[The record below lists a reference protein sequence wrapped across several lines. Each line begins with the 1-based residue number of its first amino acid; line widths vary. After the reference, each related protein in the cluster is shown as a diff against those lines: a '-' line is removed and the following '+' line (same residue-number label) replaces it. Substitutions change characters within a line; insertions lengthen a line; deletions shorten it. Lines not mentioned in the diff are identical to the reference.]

1 MNAANSFGVNTAM
14 AVPSNLAVAQTANGA
29 GASATANNTQQVA
42 RLSVNSLTGGTAAGT
57 GLTGNATQVSYGQST
72 SIGNQALAYAANT
85 ANGPIGSSVLNPGTP
100 GTTQPAGN
108 LAIGG
113 TMLGAQGVMGG
124 NAALTNQQQLAGQS
138 LNTMSLAGSNNGN
151 VNQATFGA
159 TNQTTGNQ
167 LYAQSNGGYAL
178 TTGVQSATNAV
189 NVITAR

>member
-1 MNAANSFGVNTAM
+1 
-14 AVPSNLAVAQTANGA
+14 
-29 GASATANNTQQVA
+29 
-42 RLSVNSLTGGTAAGT
+42 
-57 GLTGNATQVSYGQST
+57 
-72 SIGNQALAYAANT
+72 
-85 ANGPIGSSVLNPGTP
+85 
-100 GTTQPAGN
+100 
-108 LAIGG
+108 
-113 TMLGAQGVMGG
+113 MGG

>member
-1 MNAANSFGVNTAM
+1 M
-14 AVPSNLAVAQTANGA
+14 
-29 GASATANNTQQVA
+29 
-42 RLSVNSLTGGTAAGT
+42 NSLTGGTAAGT
-57 GLTGNATQVSYGQST
+57 GLTGNATQVSYGQTT
-72 SIGNQALAYAANT
+72 SIGNQALAYAANS
-85 ANGPIGSSVLNPGTP
+85 ANGPVVGPITTNPASNNP
-100 GTTQPAGN
+100 VV
-108 LAIGG
+108 GG

>member
-1 MNAANSFGVNTAM
+1 
-14 AVPSNLAVAQTANGA
+14 VAQTVAGA
-29 GASATANNTQQVA
+29 GGSATANDTQQVA
-42 RLSVNSLTGGTAAGT
+42 RLSVNSLTGGTATGA
-57 GLTGNATQVSYGQST
+57 GLTGNATQTSYGQST
-72 SIGNQALAYAANT
+72 TIGNQALAYA
-85 ANGPIGSSVLNPGTP
+85 SSAPRGDLAPTGGNSA
-100 GTTQPAGN
+100 AGN
-108 LAIGG
+108 PSL
-113 TMLGAQGVMGG
+113 TSDMLGARGVMSG

>member
-1 MNAANSFGVNTAM
+1 V
-14 AVPSNLAVAQTANGA
+14 VQTTNGA

-42 RLSVNSLTGGTAAGT
+42 RLSVNSLTGGTAAGL
-57 GLTGNATQVSYGQST
+57 GLTGAATQASYGQTT
-72 SIGNQALAYAANT
+72 SIGNQALAYAGNAPRGDT
-85 ANGPIGSSVLNPGTP
+85 APTAATVP
-100 GTTQPAGN
+100 GTTTGGVGPASNIAVGST
-108 LAIGG
+108 L
-113 TMLGAQGVMGG
+113 LGAQGVMGG

-138 LNTMSLAGSNNGN
+138 LNTMSLAGANNGN